1 MTVFEKLAPDVD
13 LMAVVVIDE
22 TFNGTDVDSVTVTD
36 KSEICQMFRKDQ
48 I

>member
-13 LMAVVVIDE
+13 LMAVVIDE

-36 KSEICQMFRKDQ
+36 KSEICQMFRKD
-48 I
+48 

>member
-22 TFNGTDVDSVTVTD
+22 TFNGTDVDSVTGTD
-36 KSEICQMFRKDQ
+36 KSESCQMFRKDQ

>member
-13 LMAVVVIDE
+13 LMAVVIAE

-36 KSEICQMFRKDQ
+36 KSEICQMFRKD
-48 I
+48 